1 MNRIVTLLLLCSYFA
16 QAQQPYLA
24 ESFSNNEQQWPFLG
38 QGEGYNISIENGHL
52 VLNGNTTAIHTF
64 KKVDVTADIDF
75 SIYARMIFLNGD
87 HTGWMG
93 VRFMM
98 NEGADKYYTFAINND
113 KGFLI
118 SEWNGK
124 KYEAI
129 RQSISQVVLPY
140 DYNTLTVVKKGSV
153 YKFLINDKQVH
164 EAKIKSFFGPF
175 VGLMT
180 NSNMAMQVDE
190 IQVYDPMEGRK
201 KLNNSERISSL
212 STNSLSQNQ
221 ISENNI
227 NASPEFQ
234 EFLSQFPSLAFPY
247 YFHPENAQ
255 AVDISH
261 LPFAQ
266 TTFYQYAVSSV
277 RNRQVWAMGKLSECG
292 EGLALLVMNRYQIND
307 QDVSKFVVAIF
318 DANGVL
324 RQEKDIG
331 MMVKE
336 FGDFFKVIEFKVYR
350 DANAMNIE
358 ATETFHNGN
367 KIRNSVRYNTH
378 LCN

>member
-1 MNRIVTLLLLCSYFA
+1 MRVVAFLLLCSFSALA
-16 QAQQPYLA
+16 QEPYLA

-38 QGEGYNISIENGHL
+38 QGDGYSISIENGHL
-52 VLNGNTTAIHTF
+52 VLNGNTTAIQTF
-64 KKVDVTADIDF
+64 RKVTVSAEMDF
-75 SIYARMIFLNGD
+75 AIYARMIFLNGD

-98 NEGADKYYTFAINND
+98 NETADKYCTFSINND

-118 SEWNGK
+118 SERNGK
-124 KYEAI
+124 KYEVI
-129 RQSISQVVLPY
+129 RQSVSQVVLPD
-140 DYNTLTVVKKGSV
+140 DYNTLTVVKKGST

-164 EAKIKSFFGPF
+164 EVKIKSFYGSYI
-175 VGLMT
+175 GLMT

-190 IQVYDPMEGRK
+190 VQVYDPVAGRK
-201 KLNNSERISSL
+201 RINNSDHISGISTSLPQKQISSTL
-212 STNSLSQNQ
+212 Q
-221 ISENNI
+221 
-227 NASPEFQ
+227 NASPEFE
-234 EFLSQFPSLAFPY
+234 EFLTKFPSLAFPY

-255 AVDISH
+255 GVDISH

-266 TTFYQYAVSSV
+266 HTFYQYAVSNV

-318 DANGVL
+318 DSNGVL
-324 RQEKDIG
+324 KQEKDIG

-336 FGDFFKVIEFKVYR
+336 FGEFFKVIEFKAYR

-358 ATETFHNGN
+358 ATEIFHNGN
-367 KIRNSVRYNTH
+367 KLRNSVRYNTH

>member
-1 MNRIVTLLLLCSYFA
+1 MRVVAFLLLCSLSALA
-16 QAQQPYLA
+16 QEPYLS
-24 ESFSNNEQQWPFLG
+24 ESFSNNDQQWPFLG
-38 QGEGYNISIENGHL
+38 QGDGYTISIENGHL
-52 VLNGNTTAIHTF
+52 ILNGSTTAIHTF
-64 KKVDVTADIDF
+64 KNVPLTSDMDF
-75 SIYARMIFLNGD
+75 AIYARMIFLNGD

-98 NEGADKYYTFAINND
+98 NEEADKYYTFAINND

-118 SEWNGK
+118 SERNGK
-124 KYEAI
+124 KYEVI
-129 RQSISQVVLPY
+129 RQSVSQVVLPY

-153 YKFLINDKQVH
+153 YKFLLNDKQVH
-164 EAKIKSFFGPF
+164 EAKIKSFYGSYI
-175 VGLMT
+175 GLMT

-190 IQVYDPMEGRK
+190 VQVYDPIEGRK
-201 KLNNSERISSL
+201 RINNSDRISSL
-212 STNSLSQNQ
+212 STNSLAQNQ
-221 ISENNI
+221 NSENTKK
-227 NASPEFQ
+227 ASPEFQ
-234 EFLSQFPSLAFPY
+234 EFLAQFSSLAFPY

-292 EGLALLVMNRYQIND
+292 EGLALLVMTRYQIND
-307 QDVSKFVVAIF
+307 QDVSKFSVAIF
-318 DANGVL
+318 DASGVL
-324 RQEKDIG
+324 KQEKDIG

-336 FGDFFKVIEFKVYR
+336 FGEFFKVIEFKAYR

-358 ATETFHNGN
+358 ATEIFHNGN
-367 KIRNSVRYNTH
+367 KLRNSVRYNTH
-378 LCN
+378 FCN

>member
-1 MNRIVTLLLLCSYFA
+1 MKRVVTLILLCSYFA
-16 QAQQPYLA
+16 YAQEPYLA

-38 QGEGYNISIENGHL
+38 QGNGYSISIENGHL

-64 KKVDVTADIDF
+64 KKVAVTEDMNFA
-75 SIYARMIFLNGD
+75 IYARMIFLNGD

-93 VRFMM
+93 IRFMM
-98 NEGADKYYTFAINND
+98 NEEADEYYTFSINND

-118 SEWNGK
+118 SERNGK
-124 KYEAI
+124 KYEVI
-129 RQSISQVVLPY
+129 RQSVSQVVLPY
-140 DYNTLTVVKKGSV
+140 DYNTLTIVKKGSV

-164 EAKIKSFFGPF
+164 EAKMKNFYGPF

-190 IQVYDPMEGRK
+190 VQVYDPIEGRK
-201 KLNNSERISSL
+201 KISGSDRISNV
-212 STNSLSQNQ
+212 STTAVSQSNGA
-221 ISENNI
+221 EGMKNT
-227 NASPEFQ
+227 SPEFQ
-234 EFLSQFPSLAFPY
+234 EFLTQFPTLAFPY

-277 RNRQVWAMGKLSECG
+277 RNRQVWAMGRLSECG
-292 EGLALLVMNRYQIND
+292 EGLALLVMNRHHIND

-324 RQEKDIG
+324 KQEKDIG

-336 FGDFFKVIEFKVYR
+336 FGEFFKVIEFKAYR

-367 KIRNSVRYNTH
+367 KTRNSVRYNTH